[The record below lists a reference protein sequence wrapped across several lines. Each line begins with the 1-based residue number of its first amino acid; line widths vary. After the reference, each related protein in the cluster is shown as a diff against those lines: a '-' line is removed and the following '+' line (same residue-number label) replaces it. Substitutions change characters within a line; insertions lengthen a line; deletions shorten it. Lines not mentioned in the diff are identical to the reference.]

1 MSIHVALHHRTS
13 YRYEHPVTL
22 GPQVVRLR
30 PAPHARTRIL
40 GYTLKVQPE
49 NHFIDWQQD
58 PFANYQARLV
68 FPDRIREL
76 AFEVEVIAGMRAY
89 NPFDFFVEEYAAEF
103 PFACDAQLRRELIP
117 YLEAVEMPLW
127 RG

>member
-1 MSIHVALHHRTS
+1 MDIASS
-13 YRYEHPVTL
+13 
-22 GPQVVRLR
+22 LR
-30 PAPHARTRIL
+30 PAPHSRTRIL

-117 YLEAVEMPLW
+117 YLEVVEMPLW

>member
-1 MSIHVALHHRTS
+1 M
-13 YRYEHPVTL
+13 
-22 GPQVVRLR
+22 
-30 PAPHARTRIL
+30 
-40 GYTLKVQPE
+40 
-49 NHFIDWQQD
+49 
-58 PFANYQARLV
+58 
-68 FPDRIREL
+68 
-76 AFEVEVIAGMRAY
+76 IADMTAY